1 MKGAAQQPFA
11 GKFIKDS
18 KKIGAIHK
26 DNEKE
31 GQEASQ
37 KSVRLPFLLTGPEVR
52 RIALRN
58 KSRAPFTGS
67 LP

>member
-37 KSVRLPFLLTGPEVR
+37 KSVRLLFLLTGPEV
-52 RIALRN
+52 
-58 KSRAPFTGS
+58 
-67 LP
+67 